1 MSRKKPIDKWSLKY
15 WMLKNLWS
23 RQVFNLYYRKIEIT
37 YTKPISIKKP
47 IILAPNHQNA
57 LMDAL
62 AVVIQLPY
70 QSIFLT
76 RADIFKKKII
86 IRILRYMKM
95 LPIYRIRDGISSLSQ
110 NEEIFE
116 ETTSILRNKYNPLSI
131 FPEGNHGNKRR
142 LRPLVKGIF
151 RIAFRAQAD
160 YGNKPGVQIVP
171 IGIDYSHYQKFR
183 QTLYINI
190 GEPIEVSEFW
200 DQYEENQ
207 ALATNNLRDRLA
219 FEMRKYMIDI
229 QTEEFYDT
237 YMGLREF
244 YRPEM
249 YKRLG
254 FKKDKLSDRFKADKV
269 LIDILDKTLENQ
281 PDKIKTIDSKFKK
294 YSRNRDK
301 QNLRDWVFR
310 KPKYSIL
317 ANLLNLFALLILSP
331 LYLVGLVN
339 NWPHYFI
346 PAKFVKK
353 IKDPQFRSTAAWGL
367 GICIQAAYYLILA
380 ILALVFM
387 PHWWLALIYIVLLP
401 VTGLIA
407 YKMRCW
413 YIKIMA
419 RIRYSSKIK
428 SGKELQEALRLR
440 SEIIGLIDSLS
451 L

>member
-15 WMLKNLWS
+15 WMLKNLWAK
-23 RQVFNLYYRKIEIT
+23 QVFNLYYRRIEIT
-37 YTKPISIKKP
+37 YAKPLSRKKP

-62 AVVIQLPY
+62 AVVIRLPY

-76 RADIFKKKII
+76 RADIFKKQII
-86 IRILRYMKM
+86 IRILNYMKM

-131 FPEGNHGNKRR
+131 FPEGNHGDKRR

-160 YGNKPGVQIVP
+160 YGENPGVQIVP

-183 QTLYINI
+183 QTLFINI
-190 GEPIEVSEFW
+190 GEPIEVSEYW
-200 DQYEENQ
+200 KEYEENQ
-207 ALATNNLRDRLA
+207 ASATNSLRDRLA

-229 QTEEFYDT
+229 KTEEFYET

-269 LIDILDKTLENQ
+269 LIDILDKTLESQ
-281 PDKIKTIDSKFKK
+281 PDKIQTIDTKFKE
-294 YSRNRDK
+294 YSRIRDK

-310 KPKYSIL
+310 KPRYSIL
-317 ANLLNLFALLILSP
+317 ENVFKLLVWFVLSP
-331 LYLVGLVN
+331 LFLIGLFN

-353 IKDPQFRSTAAWGL
+353 IKDTQFRSTAAWGL
-367 GICIQAAYYLILA
+367 GICIQAVYYLVLA
-380 ILALVFM
+380 ILAFVFM

-413 YIKIMA
+413 FIKTMA
-419 RIRYSSKIK
+419 RIRYTSKIK
-428 SGKELQEALRLR
+428 SDKELQQALRLR

-451 L
+451 I